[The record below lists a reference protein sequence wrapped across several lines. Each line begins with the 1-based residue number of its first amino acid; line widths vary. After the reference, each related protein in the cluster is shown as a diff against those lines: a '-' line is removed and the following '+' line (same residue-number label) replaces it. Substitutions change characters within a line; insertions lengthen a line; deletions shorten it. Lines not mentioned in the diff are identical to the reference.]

1 MTSTQ
6 TGRPDQASGDHRRKR
21 ELWHDTTVGV
31 EQRVDALLA
40 QLTVREKL
48 QQLGS
53 TWPDAEGAAGDV
65 APLQE
70 TLQRAAPLEVAMRD
84 GLGQLTRVFGTAPVA
99 VEEGR
104 RKLVDLQ
111 HRVVAS
117 NRFGIPAIAHE
128 ECLTGFTAWTATVY
142 PTPLAWAASNDPELV
157 ERMAAAIGAD
167 MRALGIHQG
176 LAPVLDVVRDYR
188 WGRVEE
194 TMGEDPSLVAELGTA
209 YVRGLQSSGVIATL
223 KHFAGYSAS
232 RGARNHAPVAIGPRE
247 LADIVLPPF
256 ERAVIEGGA
265 GSVMNSYADLDGAP
279 PAADPRLL
287 TGILREDWGFEGT
300 VVSDYWAVPFLEST
314 QHVAADITEAGAMAL
329 TAGMDVELP
338 HTLGFGDGLLAAI
351 EAGDVPADLLDRAA
365 RRVLRQKIELGL
377 LDPTW
382 TPEDDGQVGRELDAP
397 ANRDLARTL
406 AEESVIVLS
415 NDGEILPM
423 VAPGSIAVIGPGADD
438 AGCLFGCYSFPNH
451 VLASVPDVGLGIDA
465 PTVLDALRAEFATSE
480 VRFEPGVRFLSDD
493 RSGLRAAAAL
503 AADSDV
509 TVLVVG
515 DRSGMFGHGTSGEG
529 CDVTTLALPGVQEEL
544 VEAVIAA
551 GRRVVLVVLSGR
563 PYAVGAHASRSDAA
577 IQVFFPGEEGAGAIA
592 GVLSGRVLP
601 SGRLPVQVPGARA
614 SQPGTYLA
622 PPLALKSDGVSN
634 IDPTPAF
641 AFGHGLSLS
650 ELTIGEV
657 VADRPAIATDGT
669 VLISARIANTGARD
683 AWHVPQLYLT
693 DPVSSITRP
702 VRIRLAAQR
711 VRLAAGETAVVEFEV
726 HADLLAFTG
735 ADLQRRVEPGPV
747 IFTVAQSA
755 GDPGRAVQVDVTGDV
770 RHPDAGRHHSSRAA
784 VRRVEQSSEV
794 PPE

>member
-6 TGRPDQASGDHRRKR
+6 MGRPNRASGDEHSKR
-21 ELWHDTTVGV
+21 EPWNDPTIGL

-40 QLTVREKL
+40 QLTSREKL

-70 TLQRAAPLEVAMRD
+70 TLQRAAPLEVAVQD
-84 GLGQLTRVFGTAPVA
+84 GLGQLTRVFGTAPITA
-99 VEEGR
+99 AEGR
-104 RKLVDLQ
+104 RKLVALQ
-111 HRVVAS
+111 HRVVAA
-117 NRFGIPAIAHE
+117 NRFGIPAVAHE

-194 TMGEDPSLVAELGTA
+194 TLGEDPSLVAELGTA

-256 ERAVIEGGA
+256 ERAVIEGGV
-265 GSVMNSYADLDGAP
+265 GSVMNSYADIDGAP
-279 PAADPRLL
+279 PAADARLL
-287 TGILREDWGFEGT
+287 TGILREEWGFEGT

-314 QHVAADITEAGAMAL
+314 HHVAADITEAGAMAL
-329 TAGMDVELP
+329 AAGMDVELP

-351 EAGDVPADLLDRAA
+351 EAGEVPAELLDRAA

-382 TPEDDGQVGRELDAP
+382 TPEGDGQSSRELDSD
-397 ANRDLARTL
+397 ANRALARTL
-406 AEESVIVLS
+406 AEESVIVLA
-415 NDGEILPM
+415 NRGEMLPM
-423 VAPGSIAVIGPGADD
+423 GAPGSIAVIGPGADD

-451 VLASVPDVGLGIDA
+451 VLASTPDVELGIAA
-465 PTVLDALRAEFATSE
+465 PTVLDAIRAEFASSE
-480 VRFEPGVRFLSDD
+480 VRFEPGVPILRGD
-493 RSGLRAAAAL
+493 RSGLPAAVAL
-503 AADSDV
+503 AADSEV

-529 CDVTTLALPGVQEEL
+529 CDVTTLALPGIQEEL
-544 VEAVIAA
+544 VTAVIAA
-551 GRRVVLVVLSGR
+551 AQRVVLVVLSGR
-563 PYAVGAHASRSDAA
+563 PYAIGEHADRSDAT

-601 SGRLPVQVPGARA
+601 SGRLPVQIPGERA

-634 IDPTPAF
+634 IDPSPAF

-650 ELTIGEV
+650 ELTIEAV
-657 VADRPAIATDGT
+657 VADSPSIATDGT
-669 VLISARIANTGARD
+669 VLISARIGNVGSRD

-726 HADLLAFTG
+726 DADLLAFTG
-735 ADLQRRVEPGPV
+735 ADLRRRVEPGVV

-755 GDPGRAVQVDVTGDV
+755 GDPGQAVQVDVTGEV
-770 RHPDAGRHHSSRAA
+770 RYPGAGRRRSAIVA
-784 VRRVEQSSEV
+784 VRKAE
-794 PPE
+794 

>member
-6 TGRPDQASGDHRRKR
+6 MGRPDPAGTELDGRREPWK
-21 ELWHDTTVGV
+21 DTTLGV
-31 EQRVDALLA
+31 EERVDALLA
-40 QLTVREKL
+40 RMTSREKL

-53 TWPDAEGAAGDV
+53 TWPNAEGAAGDV

-70 TLQRAAPLEVAMRD
+70 TLQRAAPIDVAMRD
-84 GLGQLTRVFGTAPVA
+84 GLGQLTRVFGTAPITA
-99 VEEGR
+99 ADGR
-104 RKLVDLQ
+104 RKLVGLQ
-111 HRVVAS
+111 ERVVAA

-194 TMGEDPSLVAELGTA
+194 TMGEDPSLVGELGTA
-209 YVRGLQSSGVIATL
+209 YVRGLQSSGVVATL

-256 ERAVIEGGA
+256 EQAVIEGGA
-265 GSVMNSYADLDGAP
+265 GSVMNSYADLDGSP
-279 PAADPRLL
+279 PASDRELL
-287 TGILREDWGFEGT
+287 TGILREKWGFEGT

-314 QHVAADITEAGAMAL
+314 HHVAADSTEAGAMAL
-329 TAGMDVELP
+329 EAGMDVELP

-351 EAGDVPADLLDRAA
+351 EAGDVPVELLDRAA

-382 TPEDDGQVGRELDAP
+382 TPEGDGQETRELDSL
-397 ANRDLARTL
+397 ANRALARTL
-406 AEESVIVLS
+406 AEESVIVLA

-423 VAPGSIAVIGPGADD
+423 VAPGSIAVIGPGAND

-451 VLASVPDVGLGIDA
+451 VLSSTPDIELGIAA
-465 PTVLDALRAEFATSE
+465 PTVLDAIRAEFAANE
-480 VRFEPGVRFLSDD
+480 VRFERGVPILNAD
-493 RSGLRAAAAL
+493 RSGLPAAVAL

-529 CDVTTLALPGVQEEL
+529 CDVTTLALPGIQEEL
-544 VEAVIAA
+544 VAAVIAA
-551 GRRVVLVVLSGR
+551 ARRVVLVVLSGR
-563 PYAVGAHASRSDAA
+563 PYAIGEYADRSDAT

-634 IDPTPAF
+634 IDPSPAF

-650 ELTIGEV
+650 EITIDSV
-657 VADRPAIATDGT
+657 VADSPIMATDGT
-669 VLISARIANTGARD
+669 VLISARIGNVGTRD

-711 VRLAAGETAVVEFEV
+711 VRLAADETAVVEFEV
-726 HADLLAFTG
+726 DADLLAFTG
-735 ADLQRRVEPGPV
+735 ADLRRRVEPGRV
-747 IFTVAQSA
+747 VFTVAQSA

-770 RHPDAGRHHSSRAA
+770 RYPGSGRRRSAIVTVKRA
-784 VRRVEQSSEV
+784 E
-794 PPE
+794 

>member
-6 TGRPDQASGDHRRKR
+6 MGRPDPAGTEQDGRREPWK
-21 ELWHDTTVGV
+21 DTTLGV
-31 EQRVDALLA
+31 EERVDALLA
-40 QLTVREKL
+40 RMTSREKL

-70 TLQRAAPLEVAMRD
+70 TLQRAAPVDVAMRD
-84 GLGQLTRVFGTAPVA
+84 GLGQLTRVFGTAPITA
-99 VEEGR
+99 ADGR
-104 RKLVDLQ
+104 RKLVGLQ
-111 HRVVAS
+111 ERVVAT

-194 TMGEDPSLVAELGTA
+194 TMGEDPSLVGELGTA

-256 ERAVIEGGA
+256 EQAVIEGGA
-265 GSVMNSYADLDGAP
+265 GSVMNSYADLDGSP
-279 PAADPRLL
+279 PASDRGLL
-287 TGILREDWGFEGT
+287 TGILREKWGFEGT

-314 QHVAADITEAGAMAL
+314 HHVAADSTEAGAMAL
-329 TAGMDVELP
+329 EAGMDVELP

-351 EAGDVPADLLDRAA
+351 EAGDVPVELLDRAA

-382 TPEDDGQVGRELDAP
+382 TPEGDGQETRELDSL
-397 ANRDLARTL
+397 ANRALARTL
-406 AEESVIVLS
+406 AEESVIVLA

-423 VAPGSIAVIGPGADD
+423 GAPGSIAVIGPGAND

-451 VLASVPDVGLGIDA
+451 VLASAPDVELGIAA
-465 PTVLDALRAEFATSE
+465 PTVLDAIRAEFATSE
-480 VRFEPGVRFLSDD
+480 VRFEPGVPILSDD
-493 RSGLRAAAAL
+493 RSGLADAVAL
-503 AADSDV
+503 AVDSDV

-529 CDVTTLALPGVQEEL
+529 CDVTTLALPGIQEEL
-544 VEAVIAA
+544 VAAVIAA
-551 GRRVVLVVLSGR
+551 ARRVVLVVLSGR
-563 PYAVGAHASRSDAA
+563 PYAIGEHADRSDAA

-601 SGRLPVQVPGARA
+601 SGRLPVQIPGARA

-634 IDPTPAF
+634 IDPSPAF

-650 ELTIGEV
+650 ELTIEGV
-657 VADRPAIATDGT
+657 VADSAGMTTDGT
-669 VLISARIANTGARD
+669 VLISARIGNVGTRD

-711 VRLAAGETAVVEFEV
+711 VRLAVGETAVVEFEV

-735 ADLQRRVEPGPV
+735 ADLRRRVEPGRV

-770 RHPDAGRHHSSRAA
+770 RYPGSGRRRSAIVA
-784 VRRVEQSSEV
+784 VRRAE
-794 PPE
+794 